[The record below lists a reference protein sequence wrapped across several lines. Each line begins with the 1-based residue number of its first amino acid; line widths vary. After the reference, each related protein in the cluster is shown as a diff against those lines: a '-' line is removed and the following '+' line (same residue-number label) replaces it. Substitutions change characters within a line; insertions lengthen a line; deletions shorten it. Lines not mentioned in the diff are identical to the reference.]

1 MLTAT
6 PVGSSRQ
13 KLATT
18 WLSLS
23 SPFEVNDRNVM
34 AASARMLSARIALPF
49 ECVEHVHFTEV
60 GAAAAAASLRAARN
74 GSWGDAARL
83 AREAIFHEM
92 CEFALAEAQRD
103 RLQNPDGGCFL
114 VADNDAEAKR
124 MIARINEL
132 AGNGLFAQPR
142 CLEADVDPAVGV
154 AVGTIHHGVGYNLDR
169 LGVLVMGVYGSN
181 PAKRYQIRGRLK
193 RLTQK
198 REQVHFHT
206 LVPRATMLE
215 LLHQRQSLCDAK
227 AESLESIAQEFV
239 LQQQPGEA

>member
-1 MLTAT
+1 TGVVRNATALRIAKASPRFLMLTAT

-142 CLEADVDPAVGV
+142 CLEADVDPA
-154 AVGTIHHGVGYNLDR
+154 
-169 LGVLVMGVYGSN
+169 
-181 PAKRYQIRGRLK
+181 
-193 RLTQK
+193 
-198 REQVHFHT
+198 
-206 LVPRATMLE
+206 
-215 LLHQRQSLCDAK
+215 
-227 AESLESIAQEFV
+227 
-239 LQQQPGEA
+239 